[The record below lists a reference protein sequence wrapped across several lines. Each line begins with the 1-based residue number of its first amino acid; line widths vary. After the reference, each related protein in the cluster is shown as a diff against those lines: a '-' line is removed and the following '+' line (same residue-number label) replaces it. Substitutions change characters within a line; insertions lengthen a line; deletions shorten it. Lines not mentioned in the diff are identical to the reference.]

1 MEFRKDV
8 SLLPFQLR
16 EYKMQ
21 KDFTIRAEDS
31 AKYKY
36 TVGPLDK
43 KHKED
48 ILEFV
53 PMSENQP
60 ILSNEIP
67 NLRPIKATVSLKDNL
82 SKGFRSSTSV
92 R

>member
-1 MEFRKDV
+1 
-8 SLLPFQLR
+8 
-16 EYKMQ
+16 MQ
-21 KDFTIRAEDS
+21 KDFTIGVEDS

-36 TVGPLDK
+36 TVEPLDK
-43 KHKED
+43 KHKEG

-53 PMSENQP
+53 SMSEDLP

-67 NLRPIKATVSLKDNL
+67 TLRPSKAAVYLKGDL

>member
-1 MEFRKDV
+1 
-8 SLLPFQLR
+8 
-16 EYKMQ
+16 MQ
-21 KDFTIRAEDS
+21 KDFTIQAKGS

-43 KHKED
+43 KHDED

-53 PMSENQP
+53 PMEEEKTR
-60 ILSNEIP
+60 LSNEIP
-67 NLRPIKATVSLKDNL
+67 TLRPSKATVSLKSDL